1 MVKCLSCPNES
12 YIGETSRV
20 VETKMKEHSNS
31 KDSAVA
37 GHIRET
43 GHSFN
48 LDNPDILCFESGYIT
63 KRKIKEAVFIQEH
76 NPSLNKQVL
85 SYTLYLFLNIPQVN
99 SNYISHHHISLI
111 T

>member
-1 MVKCLSCPNES
+1 MKLLELLFK
-12 YIGETSRV
+12 
-20 VETKMKEHSNS
+20 TKIKEHSNS

-37 GHIRET
+37 GHIRGT
-43 GHSFN
+43 GHYFIFN
-48 LDNPDILCFESGYIT
+48 LDNPDILCFESGYT

-76 NPSLNKQVL
+76 NPSLNEQVL

>member
-12 YIGETSRV
+12 YIGET
-20 VETKMKEHSNS
+20 S

-76 NPSLNKQVL
+76 NPSLN
-85 SYTLYLFLNIPQVN
+85 TLINKFYPIHYMVMLEESVN
-99 SNYISHHHISLI
+99 EI
-111 T
+111 TNTYF

>member
-20 VETKMKEHSNS
+20 VETKMKEHSNT

-37 GHIRET
+37 GHIREA

-48 LDNPDILCFESGYIT
+48 LDNPDILCFESGYT
-63 KRKIKEAVFIQEH
+63 KRKIKEAVFIHEH
-76 NPSLNKQVL
+76 NLSLNEQVL
-85 SYTLYLFLNIPQVN
+85 SYTLNLFLNIPQVN
-99 SNYISHHHISLI
+99 SN
-111 T
+111 

>member
-12 YIGETSRV
+12 YISETSRV

-37 GHIRET
+37 GHICGT

-48 LDNPDILCFESGYIT
+48 LDNPDILCFESGYT
-63 KRKIKEAVFIQEH
+63 KIKIKEAVFIQDSRAQ
-76 NPSLNKQVL
+76 PVS
-85 SYTLYLFLNIPQVN
+85 
-99 SNYISHHHISLI
+99 
-111 T
+111 

>member
-20 VETKMKEHSNS
+20 VKTKMKEHSNS

-43 GHSFN
+43 GHSFSYKSTIR
-48 LDNPDILCFESGYIT
+48 LLI
-63 KRKIKEAVFIQEH
+63 
-76 NPSLNKQVL
+76 NKF
-85 SYTLYLFLNIPQVN
+85 YPIH
-99 SNYISHHHISLI
+99 YISVFKHSTSQL
-111 T
+111 

>member
-20 VETKMKEHSNS
+20 IETKMKEHSNS

-48 LDNPDILCFESGYIT
+48 LDNPDILCFESDYT
-63 KRKIKEAVFIQEH
+63 KRKIKEALFIQEH

-85 SYTLYLFLNIPQVN
+85 SYTLYLFNVPQVY
-99 SNYISHHHISLI
+99 SN
-111 T
+111 

>member
-1 MVKCLSCPNES
+1 MILYLYMVKCLSCPNES

-37 GHIRET
+37 GNIRET
-43 GHSFN
+43 GHSFIN

-63 KRKIKEAVFIQEH
+63 KWKIKEAVFIQEH

-99 SNYISHHHISLI
+99 SN
-111 T
+111 